1 MAKYVKVRDT
11 IIASQLSSVKPSRS
25 PPRRKS
31 KKWNQQENKSYT
43 SMSYPPMAP
52 ITSMPYGPSPT
63 SFHPYSSWSWYGT

>member
-63 SFHPYSSWSWYGT
+63 SFHPYSSWRWYGT